1 MKPFGLMVTNI
12 QQNNKSNGGI
22 TMKIVKMY
30 LSKEPTGFESI
41 WYDRQQKLYNAM
53 GYKQSAGIFKN
64 QFGMYIIL
72 IKH

>member
-1 MKPFGLMVTNI
+1 MKT
-12 QQNNKSNGGI
+12 
-22 TMKIVKMY
+22 VKMY

-41 WYDRQQKLYNAM
+41 WYDRQQKLYTAM

-64 QFGMYIIL
+64 QFGMYVIL